1 MSEKDLILPAFAQN
15 NIPVCFSCDANFVPY
30 LGVCISSIIRTSS
43 AKNNYDILILEDKIP
58 EWNKQRVLGLVKDKP
73 NFSIRFV
80 NVTPFFEQ
88 ASSKR
93 FYIRDRYTLSTY
105 ARFFIPDI
113 FQAYR
118 KIVYLDADV
127 LVCRDIADLYAV
139 DLEDNMLGAALDI
152 GVYINWFA
160 GKAGVEKYKYAYNY
174 FTQKAHLE
182 DITGYFQAGVLVFNL
197 DACRAANLLKKCLNF
212 FNYIE
217 KPLLVDQDVLNFV
230 CRGKVKYFDQRW
242 NFQWHLPVTER
253 EALKYLP
260 YDLFEKIQE
269 VFEDFYIIHYCS
281 NTRPWMAPDK
291 QNAQLF
297 WREAQNTV
305 FYEELLYENINKKI
319 NEIVNKEKHRLN
331 YQGVFDLANYTSLKY
346 KYWLYRFKKH
356 FHFSKAK
363 REKYKNK
370 YKEVKSR
377 LQSIHSLIKEHK

>member
-1 MSEKDLILPAFAQN
+1 M
-15 NIPVCFSCDANFVPY
+15 
-30 LGVCISSIIRTSS
+30 
-43 AKNNYDILILEDKIP
+43 
-58 EWNKQRVLGLVKDKP
+58 
-73 NFSIRFV
+73 
-80 NVTPFFEQ
+80 
-88 ASSKR
+88 
-93 FYIRDRYTLSTY
+93 
-105 ARFFIPDI
+105 
-113 FQAYR
+113 
-118 KIVYLDADV
+118 YLDADV
-127 LVCRDIADLYAV
+127 LVCKDIADLYAV

-217 KPLLVDQDVLNFV
+217 KPLNQDQDVLNFV

-281 NTRPWMAPDK
+281 NTRPWMEPDK

-297 WREAQNTV
+297 WQKAQNTV

-319 NEIVNKEKHRLN
+319 NEIVNKEKHRLD

-346 KYWLYRFKKH
+346 EYWIYRFKKH

-370 YKEVKSR
+370 YKEIKSR
-377 LQSIHSLIKEHK
+377 LQTIHSLIKEHK